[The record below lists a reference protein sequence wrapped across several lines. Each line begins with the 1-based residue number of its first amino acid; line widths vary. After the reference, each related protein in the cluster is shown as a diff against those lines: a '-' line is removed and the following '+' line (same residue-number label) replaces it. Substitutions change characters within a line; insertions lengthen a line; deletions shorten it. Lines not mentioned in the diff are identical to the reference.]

1 MLLLGFHMYVTTRGP
16 VLTRQRRNFIAGL
29 GINIAW
35 DSNTFNSYPAE
46 VPAVSKMF
54 DPKEFYLNELFSG
67 IIAPD
72 DLILP
77 HTFPLLLG
85 ETDYLVICDAN
96 DLRVFD

>member
-1 MLLLGFHMYVTTRGP
+1 
-16 VLTRQRRNFIAGL
+16 
-29 GINIAW
+29 
-35 DSNTFNSYPAE
+35 
-46 VPAVSKMF
+46 MF